1 MPRSSR
7 KRAGLCMLKRGAS
20 CLGCRKG
27 KRRPPGRVL
36 HPTQSTYFA
45 AMDADGKGLNF
56 FNGCVTGGGSIR
68 HPRRRHWGRLVMHSI
83 QRLLL
88 CERSELYQQTSQQY
102 RGSWRHQGWAEGSP
116 IQTCQVY
123 LDGGTLARK
132 RGIDACSDTVMECSL
147 ASAYLASERTSQPQ
161 STRIWSMKRV
171 SASKCP
177 FALGDEHGAL
187 TRTAA
192 QVSAFART
200 PMLSV
205 SVTLL

>member
-1 MPRSSR
+1 VPRSSR

-102 RGSWRHQGWAEGSP
+102 HRYTEVVGDIKGGLRGLQYRLVRCTSTGAHWHERGELMHA
-116 IQTCQVY
+116 QTQ
-123 LDGGTLARK
+123 
-132 RGIDACSDTVMECSL
+132 
-147 ASAYLASERTSQPQ
+147 
-161 STRIWSMKRV
+161 
-171 SASKCP
+171 
-177 FALGDEHGAL
+177 
-187 TRTAA
+187 
-192 QVSAFART
+192 
-200 PMLSV
+200 
-205 SVTLL
+205 

>member
-1 MPRSSR
+1 M
-7 KRAGLCMLKRGAS
+7 C
-20 CLGCRKG
+20 
-27 KRRPPGRVL
+27 
-36 HPTQSTYFA
+36 
-45 AMDADGKGLNF
+45 D
-56 FNGCVTGGGSIR
+56 
-68 HPRRRHWGRLVMHSI
+68 RRRLNTPSAKTALGTPRDA
-83 QRLLL
+83 
-88 CERSELYQQTSQQY
+88 LYSTAPAVRAIGTVSTDKSAIPPLY